1 MSTPYKHDVISRLQD
16 TRSDLARLLVEHPDK
31 DLLANDVTRGIR
43 AATDLIS
50 ALQCVDLDLFVV
62 DNPVPSDDTGEEPD
76 F

>member
-31 DLLANDVTRGIR
+31 DLLANDATRGIR

-50 ALQCVDLDLFVV
+50 SLQCVGLDLFVA
-62 DNPVPSDDTGEEPD
+62 DNPVPSDGTGEEPD

>member
-16 TRSDLARLLVEHPDK
+16 TRSDLVRLLVEHPDK
-31 DLLANDVTRGIR
+31 DLLANDATRGIR

-50 ALQCVDLDLFVV
+50 ALQCVGLDLFVA
-62 DNPVPSDDTGEEPD
+62 DNPVPSDGTGEEPD